1 MEQFGHWIYGVHVK
15 QDLMLVQCM
24 LKITEANSAIVF
36 YQAQLPRKW
45 SKNGRRK
52 SIKGRVH
59 FKLVN
64 GMPYKDFGIP

>member
-15 QDLMLVQCM
+15 QDLMLVHCM
-24 LKITEANSAIVF
+24 LKITQTNSAIVF